1 MFNAQMTCKEFN
13 MTSKPTISRISS
25 GLYYFTGHTAR
36 GTLVQYS
43 ILKTASGWMLTN
55 TYGNG
60 PEFYTAYGTKR
71 AAISALAG
79 V

>member
-1 MFNAQMTCKEFN
+1 MTR
-13 MTSKPTISRISS
+13 KPTISRISS
-25 GLYYFTGHTAR
+25 GLYYFTGHTSR

-43 ILKTASGWMLTN
+43 ILKTANGWTLTN

-60 PEFYTAYGTKR
+60 PEFYTVFDTKR
-71 AAISALAG
+71 AAINSLAS